1 MSTDMTPPYEL
12 DWDTFTEH
20 CHTVDDID
28 VQETNPEKTYLT
40 VEGLD
45 DTPPLVVAELFT
57 TVTCTLGRSSPTA
70 TVERSRSTSRR
81 AHTPISPPRHTT
93 VAH

>member
-28 VQETNPEKTYLT
+28 VQETNPEKTYIT

-57 TVTCTLGRSSPTA
+57 FAHDCDVHTGSFFADRYGGTVTFYQ
-70 TVERSRSTSRR
+70 
-81 AHTPISPPRHTT
+81 
-93 VAH
+93 